1 MSTNQLKVI
10 TPTNLGKGIV
20 YNPASKQ
27 YEVESQSP
35 QDNELRDVLV
45 GIPLPFPL
53 VDIPAGYLAMNGQQ
67 FDKTQYPKLALKY
80 PSGQLPDL
88 RGEFIRGWDNER
100 GVDTGRDLLSTQI
113 GSPAVQEANKIGH
126 VISMYGN
133 NLTNIGFDKSATSEP
148 SVSIRANNNLSNIVN
163 RNENTGASGNLGAD
177 IQFIGRTRPRNIAFQ
192 YICLAG

>member
-1 MSTNQLKVI
+1 MADQKIKVI
-10 TPTNLGKGIV
+10 TPDNLCKGIV

-27 YEVESQSP
+27 YEVQSQSP

-53 VDIPAGYLAMNGQQ
+53 VDVPAGYLAMNGQQ

-163 RNENTGASGNLGAD
+163 RNENSGASGNLGAN

>member
-10 TPTNLGKGIV
+10 TPANLGKGIV

>member
-1 MSTNQLKVI
+1 MPINQLKVI
-10 TPTNLGKGIV
+10 TPANLGKGIV

-100 GVDTGRDLLSTQI
+100 GIDADRELLSTQI
-113 GSPAVQEANKIGH
+113 GSPAVQEATKIGH
-126 VISMYGN
+126 VISVYGN

-163 RNENTGASGNLGAD
+163 RDENSGASGNLGAD

>member
-1 MSTNQLKVI
+1 MSTNQIKVI
-10 TPTNLGKGIV
+10 TPDNLGKGIV

-35 QDNELRDVLV
+35 QDSELRDVLV

-53 VDIPAGYLAMNGQQ
+53 VDVPAGYLAMNGQQ

-163 RNENTGASGNLGAD
+163 RNENSGASGNLGAD

>member
-1 MSTNQLKVI
+1 MSTNQIKVI
-10 TPTNLGKGIV
+10 TPDNLGKGII
-20 YNPASKQ
+20 YNSTSKQ

-53 VDIPAGYLAMNGQQ
+53 VDVPAGYLAMNGQQ

-126 VISMYGN
+126 VVSMYGN

-163 RNENTGASGNLGAD
+163 RNEDSGVSGNLGD
-177 IQFIGRTRPRNIAFQ
+177 NIQKIGRTRPRNIAFQ